1 MPGNP
6 RLAGREWLA
15 CGPGLQNPLQ
25 ISRRLRAMTPLTS
38 AIAIVAGILL
48 LFGGGELFVAGSV
61 ALALLL
67 GIPQIVIGLTVVSL
81 GTSAPELF
89 VSLLSTIEGNPAGDA
104 IAVSN
109 IVGSNIFNVLVVLGL
124 SAAIVPLQVK
134 SRLVRRD
141 VPLLLG
147 VSMAVW
153 GMASGG
159 RVTWQAGVA
168 LLTALAINLVWEMR
182 TASENPGEV
191 EEIEESERASAPVA
205 AAKLAAGLGLLVAG
219 SQVLVKGAIAAA
231 TALGVSETVIGL
243 TIVAA
248 GTSMPELVTSLVA
261 AYRGKA
267 DLAIGNVVGSNLL
280 NQVVILGLCA
290 VVSGGRGLGVD
301 PVMVS
306 RDLPIMVAT
315 TLACLPIFWTKG
327 VITRL
332 EGWLLVGL
340 YGLYLA
346 EQVLGETMGGAV
358 VGQYRFVVLVAVVPL
373 VMVGLAWQALRWR
386 EARRAHARAD

>member
-1 MPGNP
+1 M
-6 RLAGREWLA
+6 
-15 CGPGLQNPLQ
+15 GLPDVNGFLLSGLE
-25 ISRRLRAMTPLTS
+25 IVVG
-38 AIAIVAGILL
+38 IAL

-61 ALALLL
+61 ALSLLL

-89 VSLLSTIEGNPAGDA
+89 VSLISTIQGNMGIASADNL
-104 IAVSN
+104 AVSN

-124 SAAIVPLQVK
+124 TALIVPLRVK

-159 RVTWQAGVA
+159 RVTWQSGLA
-168 LLTALAINLVWEMR
+168 LLAATVMNIVWEVR
-182 TASENPGEV
+182 TAAENPDEAS
-191 EEIEESERASAPVA
+191 EIEDDQGSTS
-205 AAKLAAGLGLLVAG
+205 LAAGLKLAGGLALLVGG
-219 SQVLVKGAIAAA
+219 SQLLVKGATAAA
-231 TALGVSETVIGL
+231 LTLGVSTTVIGL

-280 NQVVILGLCA
+280 NQLVILGVCA
-290 VVSGGRGLGVD
+290 TVSGARGLAVD
-301 PVMVS
+301 PVLIQ
-306 RDLPIMVAT
+306 RDLPIMVLT
-315 TLACLPIFWTKG
+315 TLACLPIFWTRG

-332 EGWLLVGL
+332 EGGLLVV
-340 YGLYLA
+340 LYLA
-346 EQVLGETMGGAV
+346 YLVEQLLVNLAPGYTDEFRLFVL
-358 VGQYRFVVLVAVVPL
+358 VVLVPAVL
-373 VMVGLAWQALRWR
+373 VFLAWQVLAWR
-386 EARRAHARAD
+386 QHRRRTA

>member
-1 MPGNP
+1 MSFLFNALWMLG
-6 RLAGREWLA
+6 G
-15 CGPGLQNPLQ
+15 
-25 ISRRLRAMTPLTS
+25 
-38 AIAIVAGILL
+38 IAL

-67 GIPQIVIGLTVVSL
+67 RIPQIVIGLTVVSL

-89 VSLLSTIEGNPAGDA
+89 VSLLSTFQGDDG

-109 IVGSNIFNVLVVLGL
+109 VVGSNIFNVLVVLGM
-124 SAAIVPLQVK
+124 SALVVPLRVK

-159 RVTWQAGVA
+159 RLTWQAGVA
-168 LLTALAINLVWEMR
+168 LLVATVMNIVWEMR
-182 TASENPGEV
+182 TAGENP
-191 EEIEESERASAPVA
+191 EEGDAIDESERATPPVA
-205 AAKLAAGLGLLVAG
+205 AAKLAAGLVLLVVG
-219 SQVLVKGAIAAA
+219 SQLLVKGAIGAA
-231 TALGVSETVIGL
+231 TQLGVSQTVIGL

-261 AYRGKA
+261 AYKGKA

-280 NQVVILGLCA
+280 NQLVILGLCGA
-290 VVSGGRGLGVD
+290 LSGDGLLVD
-301 PVMVS
+301 PVMIS
-306 RDLPIMVAT
+306 RDLPIMVLT
-315 TLACLPIFWTKG
+315 TLACLPIFWTGG

-332 EGWLLVGL
+332 EGGILVGL
-340 YGLYLA
+340 YVLYLG
-346 EQVLGETMGGAV
+346 EQLLLYRAPSVLDE
-358 VGQYRFVVLVAVVPL
+358 YRLVVLVALVPL
-373 VMVGLAWQALRWR
+373 LLAFLTWQVLRWR
-386 EARRAHARAD
+386 AHRAGAVEGSGSLG